1 MDSSLDREFKSY
13 YILHVTASNI
23 GQNSMEGECEVNI
36 TVTDVIDEK
45 PFFDSDVL
53 TYHISENA
61 SIGMNVTQLK
71 AQDKDIGDSH
81 TYSLVESDS
90 SGYFHIDRD
99 TGVITTAKDLDRENM
114 TEHVIYVQATDSVNL
129 TSDKVKIVIK
139 VDDVNDRAPL
149 FTKLFYIQDY
159 REESP
164 KDTSILTVAA
174 KDADIGINAEIRFS
188 IVGNATNYVS
198 IDPVTGLISQ
208 ADTELDREI
217 SPYFNFTV
225 RATDRGSPP
234 LSSDVEVSL
243 SLVDVN
249 DNSPVFNKTVYQA
262 YVKENQP
269 VGTPLLVVTATDKD
283 VGTNAR
289 LSYGLHGG
297 NFRFNIDQDT
307 VRYNSFKIIVF
318 NFPYIER
325 FLVGFYEVQETTKA
339 TTRRQ
344 QFSSSYKLNFAIN
357 LKYRSIQLICRY
369 NFSYARCGKTPFSL
383 KQKHIKNSPSWHL
396 FRILLSCR
404 GRLIGVPRFVTQ
416 VHGHCSSFY
425 SLFH

>member
-1 MDSSLDREFKSY
+1 MFLLQIQIQNKQISFCSISGDIIVDSSLDREFKSY

-99 TGVITTAKDLDRENM
+99 TGVITTAKDLDRENK

-139 VDDVNDRAPL
+139 VDDVNDRAPV

-188 IVGNATNYVS
+188 IVGNATSYVS
-198 IDPVTGLISQ
+198 IDPITGLISQ
-208 ADTELDREI
+208 ANTELDREI

-344 QFSSSYKLNFAIN
+344 QFRAIN
-357 LKYRSIQLICRY
+357 
-369 NFSYARCGKTPFSL
+369 
-383 KQKHIKNSPSWHL
+383 
-396 FRILLSCR
+396 
-404 GRLIGVPRFVTQ
+404 
-416 VHGHCSSFY
+416 
-425 SLFH
+425 